1 MRDRVPQ
8 TIDMTAGGDFVAP
21 QARSSWPLRLGVAAA
36 IVAVVA
42 GAVTIAA
49 VLLWVASVM
58 LPVAIVA
65 GAIAYAAF
73 RLQGWQR
80 SR

>member
-8 TIDMTAGGDFVAP
+8 TIDMTAGGEFVAP
-21 QARSSWPLRLGVAAA
+21 PTRPTWPLRLGVGAAL
-36 IVAVVA
+36 VAVIA
-42 GAVTIAA
+42 GAVTVAA
-49 VLLWVASVM
+49 VFLWVASVM
-58 LPVAIVA
+58 LPVALIA

-80 SR
+80 GK